1 MPTLQDDLR
10 HAIQLRR
17 WAWAALNE
25 RPAPLPPASP
35 RAWQLFLD
43 REACAVALARVPGLG
58 LPDPVRRRAQLESQ
72 QILLARAEL
81 AAVAHAVHSA
91 GLEVIPLK
99 GTDALL
105 TPATALPLKDVDVL
119 APPGATTAAEEALG
133 SAGFGTARSR
143 SYLHVVLARPGTST
157 PVELHGT
164 IWPQAA
170 LGASDLWAAAPPAR
184 PIPGLRTLDPADHL
198 WLCLVHVVAVHP
210 DRAGRLRDL
219 LIIRA
224 AVQQCSAK
232 QMEIVARRMAVHPM
246 AAELGIEL
254 AIAVGRDTPLDRQGR
269 DRIAATWYALDAL
282 VARTPIGTALRMALS
297 SWASMIAAPSVSW
310 RTLAQRLLTTGGN
323 SRLHPIAFL
332 ERRIPPLGRLVRV
345 AIRLVWSLPIIALAL
360 PHAFFVRRA
369 ARMAVP
375 D

>member
-10 HAIQLRR
+10 NAVQLRR

-25 RPAPLPPASP
+25 RPAPAPPASP

-43 REACAVALARVPGLG
+43 REACAIALARVPGLE
-58 LPDPVRRRAQLESQ
+58 LPDPVRRRAQRESQ

-81 AAVAHAVHSA
+81 AAVADAVQSV

-99 GTDALL
+99 GTYALL
-105 TPATALPLKDVDVL
+105 TPATALTLKDVDVL
-119 APPGATTAAEEALG
+119 APPGAATNVEAALG
-133 SAGFGTARSR
+133 SAGFGAARSR
-143 SYLHVVLARPGTST
+143 SYLHVVLKRPGTST

-170 LGASDLWAAAPPAR
+170 LTSADLWAAAPPAQ
-184 PIPGLRTLDPADHL
+184 PIPGLRALDPADHL

-224 AVQQCSAK
+224 ARAECSAK
-232 QMEIVARRMAVHPM
+232 EMEIVSERMAAHPM
-246 AAELGIEL
+246 ARALESELDM
-254 AIAVGRDTPLDRQGR
+254 AVGRETAQDRSRG
-269 DRIAATWYALDAL
+269 DRIAATWYTLDVL

-297 SWASMIAAPSVSW
+297 TWASMIAASSVTW
-310 RTLAQRLLTTGGN
+310 QVMARRLLAAGGT
-323 SRLHPIAFL
+323 SR
-332 ERRIPPLGRLVRV
+332 
-345 AIRLVWSLPIIALAL
+345 
-360 PHAFFVRRA
+360 
-369 ARMAVP
+369 
-375 D
+375 